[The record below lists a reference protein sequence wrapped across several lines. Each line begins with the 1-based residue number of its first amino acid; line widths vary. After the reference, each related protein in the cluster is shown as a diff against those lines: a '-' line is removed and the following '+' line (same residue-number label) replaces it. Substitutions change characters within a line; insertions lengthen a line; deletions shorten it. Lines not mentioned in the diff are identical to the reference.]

1 MCADGNTGVSRQNS
15 AGETL
20 ENGGLS
26 SVDYPGI
33 ITDSLKNWGKGVSQ
47 LRDYREDMIFISL

>member
-1 MCADGNTGVSRQNS
+1 MCADGNTGVSRQNC

-20 ENGGLS
+20 ENGGLN

-47 LRDYREDMIFISL
+47 LRDYCEDMIFISL